1 MSYYEDGEYY
11 EDPEYEIEN
20 IKKEEKEKSMLELRC
35 DLEFL
40 KKQIVNEIK
49 YKVKEMV
56 INEIKAEAKEEFI
69 TNEFKEILKDS
80 IQELITQEALKIFD
94 EGITITNSWG
104 EEKETKTFREL
115 VKEQTKEALE
125 GGNYYSKECY
135 KDRFKK
141 ELKRTIEHE
150 IESIMEKTTK
160 ETKQQIQEVFNDAT
174 QKQLSDTMF
183 NLLMQNETYQKL
195 NNSIKLLGK

>member
-1 MSYYEDGEYY
+1 MSYYEDEEYY
-11 EDPEYEIEN
+11 EEPEYEIEN
-20 IKKEEKEKSMLELRC
+20 IKKEEGEKSMLELRC

-56 INEIKAEAKEEFI
+56 INEIKAETKEEFI

-115 VKEQTKEALE
+115 VKEQTKEVLE
-125 GGNYYSKECY
+125 GGNYYSRECY

-141 ELKRTIEHE
+141 ELKRTIERE

-160 ETKQQIQEVFNDAT
+160 ETKQQIQEVFNSAT

-183 NLLMQNETYQKL
+183 DLLMQNETYQKL

>member
-11 EDPEYEIEN
+11 EEPEYEIEN
-20 IKKEEKEKSMLELRC
+20 IEKEEGEKNMLELKC
-35 DLEFL
+35 NLEFL

-69 TNEFKEILKDS
+69 TNEFEKILKDS

-115 VKEQTKEALE
+115 VKEQTKEVLE
-125 GGNYYSKECY
+125 SGNYYSRECY
-135 KDRFKK
+135 KDKFKK
-141 ELKRTIEHE
+141 ELQKTIERE

-160 ETKQQIQEVFNDAT
+160 ETKQQIQEVFNSAT

-183 NLLMQNETYQKL
+183 DLLMQNETYQKL

>member
-1 MSYYEDGEYY
+1 MSYYDDEEIEYDIENVREDGE
-11 EDPEYEIEN
+11 DN
-20 IKKEEKEKSMLELRC
+20 FLELKC
-35 DLEFL
+35 DLEIL
-40 KKQIVNEIK
+40 KNQIVSHIK
-49 YKVKEMV
+49 YKVKDMV
-56 INEIKAEAKEEFI
+56 IAEIKSEVKKEII
-69 TNEFKEILKDS
+69 TNEFKEILRDS
-80 IQELITQEALKIFD
+80 IQELVTQEALKIFD

-104 EEKETKTFREL
+104 EEKETKTFRQL
-115 VKEQTKEALE
+115 VKEQTKEVLE
-125 GGNYYSKECY
+125 DRNYYSKECY

-141 ELKRTIEHE
+141 ELQRTIEHE

-160 ETKQQIQEVFNDAT
+160 ETKSQIQEVFNEAT

>member
-1 MSYYEDGEYY
+1 M
-11 EDPEYEIEN
+11 
-20 IKKEEKEKSMLELRC
+20 
-35 DLEFL
+35 
-40 KKQIVNEIK
+40 NEIK

-69 TNEFKEILKDS
+69 TNEFKEILKDT

-125 GGNYYSKECY
+125 DRNYYSRECY

-141 ELKRTIEHE
+141 ELKKTIEHE

-160 ETKQQIQEVFNDAT
+160 ETKQQIQEVFNEAT

-183 NLLMQNETYQKL
+183 DLLMQNETYQKL